1 MNKKVFANSRNK
13 VLPFDQN
20 GQFYYKK
27 AQKFI
32 DSNNYVDALSFYRK
46 AVDKDP
52 ENVNYKMDL
61 AQVFSEMNYYDESN
75 RLLFLVLQKEKNK
88 SECYFG
94 LGCNFMALRE
104 YEKAEECFDRY
115 LKMDSEGMYAEDV
128 DDLLDLL
135 RSTEYFTEEEFYI
148 GSLSP
153 AKEKLYKLANKGRE
167 LLDAGEYKKAIKC
180 MEKVVKKDPVLV
192 FVRNN
197 LSLAYYCEGNTDKAV
212 EMTKD
217 ILIEYPKNIH
227 ANCNLAIM
235 LNDSGNE
242 TEVSELKRVILGF
255 DTNDPDELH
264 KIAVTLCEL
273 KLHKEANSALKE
285 LLQYRPYDV
294 KLLHYYA
301 VSWFN
306 MKNFRESLFLWNRIE
321 KILPENMISNY
332 YKKLTQ
338 NYIKEDKEFKELGY
352 HFQVPYEEIIF
363 RVRKINDLLKLSIED
378 LKQKWERNDWTQ
390 GLFVWSLSLND
401 NLMKKGILNA
411 VASMKDSKAEYF
423 LRDFSLRRNVDDDLK
438 KEALMLLSQMGAK
451 EPYMAY
457 MNDNVVEIRVNST
470 VLHENEAPAYYQ
482 EVVDIAMEG
491 MKNKYKRGYE
501 TDIKRIWDQFVFT
514 VKTESLPRIKKPEAW
529 AAALELFYC
538 SLNGLSVN
546 KSGIAKRYN
555 VSYSTL
561 SNNFYTLM
569 RVLGIAGMQ
578 FRL

>member
-1 MNKKVFANSRNK
+1 MNKKVFANRRSK
-13 VLPFDQN
+13 VLPFDQS

-27 AQKFI
+27 AQKYI
-32 DSNNYVDALSFYRK
+32 DSNNYVNALSFYRK

-75 RLLFLVLQKEKNK
+75 RLLFLVLQKERNK

-115 LKMDSEGMYAEDV
+115 LKMDSEGVYAEDV

-135 RSTEYFTEEEFYI
+135 RSTEYFTEEEFYL
-148 GSLSP
+148 GNLSP

-167 LLDAGEYKKAIKC
+167 LLDAGEYKRAIKC
-180 MEKVVKKDPVLV
+180 MEKVVKKDPALV

-197 LSLAYYCEGNTDKAV
+197 LSLAYYCEGEASKAV
-212 EMTKD
+212 EMTRD

-242 TEVSELKRVILGF
+242 AEVTELKKVILGF
-255 DTNDPDELH
+255 KTDDPDELH

-294 KLLHYYA
+294 KLLHYYS

-306 MKNFRESLFLWNRIE
+306 MRNFRESLFLWNRIE

-363 RVRKINDLLKLSIED
+363 RVRKVNDLLKLSIED
-378 LKQKWERNDWTQ
+378 LKQKWEINDWTR
-390 GLFVWSLSLND
+390 GLFVWGLSLND

-411 VASMKDSKAEYF
+411 VASMKDAKAEYF
-423 LRDFSLRRNVDDDLK
+423 LRDFSLRKNVDDDLK
-438 KEALMLLSQMGAK
+438 KDALMLLNQMGAK

-457 MNDNVVEIRVNST
+457 MNDNVVEIRVNSADFQ
-470 VLHENEAPAYYQ
+470 ENEVPAYYQ
-482 EVVDIAMEG
+482 RVVNIAIEG
-491 MKNKYKRGYE
+491 MRNRYKRGYE
-501 TDIKRIWDQFVFT
+501 ADIKRLWDNFLSAA
-514 VKTESLPRIKKPEAW
+514 KTYSLPKIKKPEAW

-538 SLNGLSVN
+538 SVKDLSAS
-546 KSGIAKRYN
+546 KREIAKRYN
-555 VSYSTL
+555 ISYSAL
-561 SNNFYTLM
+561 SSNFSLLKD
-569 RVLGIAGMQ
+569 VLGVTATQ

>member
-27 AQKFI
+27 AQKYI

-52 ENVNYKMDL
+52 ENLNYKMDL

-75 RLLFLVLQKEKNK
+75 RLLFLVFQKEKNK

-115 LKMDSEGMYAEDV
+115 LKIDSEGMYAEDV

-135 RSTEYFTEEEFYI
+135 RSTEYFTEEEFYF
-148 GSLSP
+148 GNLSP
-153 AKEKLYKLANKGRE
+153 AKERLYKSANKGRE

-180 MEKVVKKDPVLV
+180 MEKVVKKDPMLV

-197 LSLAYYCEGNTDKAV
+197 LSLAYYCEGDTDKAI

-217 ILIEYPKNIH
+217 ILAEYPQNIH

-235 LNDSGNE
+235 LNDCGDE
-242 TEVSELKRVILGF
+242 TEVSELKKAILGF
-255 DTNDPDELH
+255 KTSDPDELH

-273 KLHKEANSALKE
+273 KMHKEANSALKE

-294 KLLHYYA
+294 KILHYYA
-301 VSWFN
+301 ISWFN
-306 MKNFRESLFLWNRIE
+306 MKNFRESLLLWNRIE

-338 NYIKEDKEFKELGY
+338 SFIKEDKEFKELGY

-363 RVRKINDLLKLSIED
+363 RVRKINDLLKLSAEE
-378 LKQKWERNDWTQ
+378 LKQKWGRNDWIK
-390 GLFVWSLSLND
+390 GLFVWGLCLND
-401 NLMKKGILNA
+401 NLLKKGILNA
-411 VASMKDSKAEYF
+411 VASMKDAKAEYF
-423 LRDFSLRRNVDDDLK
+423 LRDFSLRRNVDNDLK
-438 KEALMLLSQMGAK
+438 KETLLLLSLMGAQ

-470 VLHENEAPAYYQ
+470 DSKDRALPVVFQ
-482 EVVDIAMEG
+482 EVVDIAIDG
-491 MKNKYKRGYE
+491 MKTRYKQGYE
-501 TDIKRIWDQFVFT
+501 AVIERIWKHFISSTQPALWP
-514 VKTESLPRIKKPEAW
+514 KIKKPGAW
-529 AAALELFYC
+529 AAALELCYC
-538 SLNGLSVN
+538 SVQGLSAN
-546 KSGIAKRYN
+546 KSEIAKRYN
-555 VSYSTL
+555 IGYSTL
-561 SNNFYTLM
+561 SINFSALM
-569 RVLGIAGMQ
+569 DVLVIAGMQ

>member
-1 MNKKVFANSRNK
+1 MNKKVIANARNK
-13 VLPFDQN
+13 VLQFDQN
-20 GQFYYKK
+20 GLFYYKK
-27 AQKFI
+27 AQKYI

-52 ENVNYKMDL
+52 DNVNYKMDL

-75 RLLFLVLQKEKNK
+75 RMLFLVLQKEKNK

-115 LKMDSEGMYAEDV
+115 LKMDSDGMYAEDV

-135 RSTEYFTEEEFYI
+135 RSTEYFTEEEIYL
-148 GSLSP
+148 GNLSP

-180 MEKVVKKDPVLV
+180 MEKVVKKDPTLV

-197 LSLAYYCEGNTDKAV
+197 LSLAYYCEGDSNKSIV
-212 EMTKD
+212 MTRD
-217 ILIEYPKNIH
+217 ILLEYPQNIH

-242 TEVSELKRVILGF
+242 TEVSELKRVLLDF
-255 DTNDPDELH
+255 KTDDPDELH

-273 KLHKEANSALKE
+273 KLHKEANSTLKE

-294 KLLHYYA
+294 KVLHYYA

-306 MKNFRESLFLWNRIE
+306 LGNFRESLLLWNRIE

-332 YKKLTQ
+332 YKKLAQ

-363 RVRKINDLLKLSIED
+363 RVRKINDLLKLSFED
-378 LKQKWERNDWTQ
+378 LKQKWERNDWTK
-390 GLFVWSLSLND
+390 GLFVWGLSLND
-401 NLMKKGILNA
+401 NSIRKGILNA
-411 VASMKDSKAEYF
+411 VASMKNAKAEYF
-423 LRDFSLRRNVDDDLK
+423 LRDFSLRRNVDDNIK
-438 KEALMLLSQMGAK
+438 KDALMLLSRMGAE

-457 MNDNVVEIRVNST
+457 MNDNVVEIRVNSKD
-470 VLHENEAPAYYQ
+470 LKDKEIPAVYQ
-482 EVVDIAMEG
+482 EVVDISIDG
-491 MKNKYKRGYE
+491 MKTKYKQGYE
-501 TDIKRIWDQFVFT
+501 IVIKRIWKVFISSAQPD
-514 VKTESLPRIKKPEAW
+514 SLPKIKKPEAW

-538 SLNGLSVN
+538 SVKGFKAN
-546 KSGIAKRYN
+546 KSDIAKRYN
-555 VSYSTL
+555 ITYSTL
-561 SNNFYTLM
+561 TNNFSVLM
-569 RVLGIAGMQ
+569 KALGVAGQQ
-578 FRL
+578 FR

>member
-1 MNKKVFANSRNK
+1 MNRKMFANVRNK
-13 VLPFDQN
+13 VLPFEQS

-52 ENVNYKMDL
+52 ENISYKMDL

-75 RLLFLVLQKEKNK
+75 RMLFLVLQKEINK

-115 LKMDSEGMYAEDV
+115 LKMDSEGIYAEDV

-135 RSTEYFTEEEFYI
+135 RSSEYFTEEELYM
-148 GSLSP
+148 GNLSP
-153 AKEKLYKLANKGRE
+153 SKEKLYKLANKGRE

-180 MEKVVKKDPVLV
+180 MEKVVKKDPELV

-197 LSLAYYCEGNTDKAV
+197 LSLAYYCEGDTNEAI
-212 EMTKD
+212 EMTRD
-217 ILIEYPKNIH
+217 ILAEYPQNIH

-235 LNDSGNE
+235 LNDSGKD
-242 TEVSELKRVILGF
+242 TEVSELSSIILGF
-255 DTNDPDELH
+255 QPTDPDELH

-294 KLLHYYA
+294 KVLHYYA

-306 MKNFRESLFLWNRIE
+306 MKNFRESLLLWNRIE

-352 HFQVPYEEIIF
+352 HFQVPYEEIVF
-363 RVRKINDLLKLSIED
+363 RVRRINDLLKLSLED
-378 LKQKWERNDWTQ
+378 LKQKWEMNDWTK
-390 GLFVWSLSLND
+390 GLFVWGLSLND
-401 NLMKKGILNA
+401 NSMKKEILNV
-411 VASMKDSKAEYF
+411 VASMKDAKAEYF
-423 LRDFSLRRNVDDDLK
+423 LRDFSLRRNVDDNIK
-438 KEALMLLSQMGAK
+438 KDALLLLSRMGAK

-457 MNDNVVEIRVNST
+457 MNDNVVEIRVNSKDLKDLEIPE
-470 VLHENEAPAYYQ
+470 VFQ
-482 EVVDIAMEG
+482 EVLDIAIDG
-491 MKNKYKRGYE
+491 MKLNYKQGYE
-501 TDIKRIWDQFVFT
+501 IVIKKIWKLFISSTQPD
-514 VKTESLPRIKKPEAW
+514 SLPKIRKPAAW

-538 SLNGLSVN
+538 SIKGFTVN
-546 KSGIAKRYN
+546 RGEIAKRYN
-555 VSYSTL
+555 ITNSTL
-561 SNNFYTLM
+561 VNNFNVLM
-569 RVLGIAGMQ
+569 EVLGVAGHQ
-578 FRL
+578 LR

>member
-1 MNKKVFANSRNK
+1 MNKKVLANAISK

-27 AQKFI
+27 AQKYI
-32 DSNNYVDALSFYRK
+32 DSNNYVDALNFYRK

-52 ENVNYKMDL
+52 DNVNYKMDL

-75 RLLFLVLQKEKNK
+75 RILFLVLQKEKNK

-94 LGCNFMALRE
+94 LGCNFMALRD

-115 LKMDSEGMYAEDV
+115 LKMDSDGMYAEDV

-135 RSTEYFTEEEFYI
+135 RSTEYFAEEEIYL
-148 GSLSP
+148 GNLSP

-180 MEKVVKKDPVLV
+180 MEKVVKKDPTLV

-197 LSLAYYCEGNTDKAV
+197 LSLAYYCEGDSKKAV
-212 EMTKD
+212 EMTRD
-217 ILIEYPKNIH
+217 ILVEYPQNIH

-242 TEVSELKRVILGF
+242 TEVSELKRVLLGF
-255 DTNDPDELH
+255 KTVDPDELH

-273 KLHKEANSALKE
+273 KMHKEANSTLKE

-294 KLLHYYA
+294 KILHYYA

-306 MKNFRESLFLWNRIE
+306 LGNFRESLLLWNRIE

-332 YKKLTQ
+332 YKKLAQ
-338 NYIKEDKEFKELGY
+338 NHIKEDKESKELGY

-363 RVRKINDLLKLSIED
+363 RFRKINDLLKLSIDD
-378 LKQKWERNDWTQ
+378 LKQKWERNDWTK
-390 GLFVWSLSLND
+390 GLFVWGLSLND
-401 NLMKKGILNA
+401 TSMKKGILYA
-411 VASMKDSKAEYF
+411 VSSMKDANAEYL
-423 LRDFSLRRNVDDDLK
+423 LRDFSLRRNVDDSIK
-438 KEALMLLSQMGAK
+438 KDALMLLSRMGAE
-451 EPYMAY
+451 EPYIAY

-470 VLHENEAPAYYQ
+470 DLKDKEIPAVYQ
-482 EVVDIAMEG
+482 QVVDIAIET
-491 MKNKYKRGYE
+491 MKMHYEQGYE
-501 TDIKRIWDQFVFT
+501 VVIKKVWNLFISSAQPS
-514 VKTESLPRIKKPEAW
+514 SLPKIKKPAAW

-538 SLNGLSVN
+538 SIKGFTAN
-546 KSGIAKRYN
+546 KSEISKRYN
-555 VSYSTL
+555 ITNSTL
-561 SNNFYTLM
+561 STNFTVLM
-569 RVLGIAGMQ
+569 EVLGVTGQQ
-578 FRL
+578 FR